1 MSSKQEISKKIISLL
16 NTLPKEKLKHYSS
29 FKDTQIKR
37 FSDLQKVNQISEQ
50 DLKLQYIALKNLCND
65 KYQRYYELDDKL
77 LRPKGNPHYY
87 ERLMNEINGE
97 KKENLFSALRTV
109 VFGK

>member
-29 FKDTQIKR
+29 FKDSQIKR

-65 KYQRYYELDDKL
+65 KYKRYYEL
-77 LRPKGNPHYY
+77 LRPKGNPHYS

>member
-29 FKDTQIKR
+29 FKDSQIKR

-65 KYQRYYELDDKL
+65 KYKRYYELDDQL
-77 LRPKGNPHYY
+77 LRPQGNQHYY